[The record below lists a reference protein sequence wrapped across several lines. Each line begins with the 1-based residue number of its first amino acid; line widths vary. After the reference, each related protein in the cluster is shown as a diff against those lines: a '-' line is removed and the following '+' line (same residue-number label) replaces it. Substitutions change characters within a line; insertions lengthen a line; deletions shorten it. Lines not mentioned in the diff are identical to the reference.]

1 MRQEKYRQSAAAGGD
16 GLLWR
21 GTPGAGRGIPAPVAG
36 PLPLSPAGA
45 RLRAPRLVDV
55 TELINVVGGAVV
67 DSLAEPRS
75 LLVARRTAP
84 PQFAGMWEFPGGK
97 VDPGELPEDAL
108 HRELREEL
116 GIEILL
122 GPELAAEAP
131 AGWPLNANAAM
142 RVWFAEL
149 AAGTPQA
156 LEDHDE
162 LRWVALSQPEEVLGL
177 PWIPADLPIVEALLA
192 AVSAQPSPN

>member
-1 MRQEKYRQSAAAGGD
+1 VRRFPFSTA
-16 GLLWR
+16 
-21 GTPGAGRGIPAPVAG
+21 GAGPA
-36 PLPLSPAGA
+36 A
-45 RLRAPRLVDV
+45 RRLVDV

-67 DSLAEPRS
+67 DSLADPQS

-97 VDPGELPEDAL
+97 VDPGEAPEDAL

-116 GIEILL
+116 GVEVRL
-122 GPELAAEAP
+122 GPELPAEAA
-131 AGWPLNANAAM
+131 AGWPLTPSAAM

-149 AAGTPQA
+149 AAGTPQP

-162 LRWVALSQPEEVLGL
+162 LRWVPLSNPAEVLGL

-192 AVSAQPSPN
+192 AVAAQPSPK